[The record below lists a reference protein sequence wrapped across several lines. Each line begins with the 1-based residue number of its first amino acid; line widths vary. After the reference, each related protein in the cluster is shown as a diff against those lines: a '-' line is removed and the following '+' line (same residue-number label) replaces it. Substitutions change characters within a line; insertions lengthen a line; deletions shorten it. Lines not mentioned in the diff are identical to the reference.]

1 MGQSQTGKE
10 RGKPERVREREE
22 ARECRKKRQLLPHV
36 ADSGIILKRLSW
48 FDVVGVVAVVVVA
61 SVS

>member
-1 MGQSQTGKE
+1 M
-10 RGKPERVREREE
+10 REREE

-48 FDVVGVVAVVVVA
+48 FDVVAVVVVA

>member
-1 MGQSQTGKE
+1 M
-10 RGKPERVREREE
+10 REREE

-48 FDVVGVVAVVVVA
+48 FDVVGVDAVVVVA